1 MKNFEENIYLIFAL
15 RKNIETDHEADFII
29 DNEYYLIEAA
39 SHATHSNLDAKGDEI
54 TAKFPNHKILI
65 THQPLFHLIETQ
77 ERKRKL
83 EAEVIA
89 NGLPLIHPPS
99 TGRIADAFNWDKKID
114 VTRQQGR
121 C

>member
-1 MKNFEENIYLIFAL
+1 MKKFEENIYLIFVL
-15 RKNIETDHEADFII
+15 RKNIETDQETDFII
-29 DNEYYLIEAA
+29 DDEYYLIEAA
-39 SHATHSNLDAKGDEI
+39 SHVTHRDLDDKEEELK
-54 TAKFPNHKILI
+54 AKFPNRKILI
-65 THQPLFHLIETQ
+65 THQPLFKTIEIQ

-83 EAEVIA
+83 EAELIA
-89 NGLPLIHPPS
+89 DGLPLIHPPS